1 MSERLSILLVN
12 HNRTRYLKA
21 ALKTIMENTVNP
33 YELLIYDNASNR
45 KDVRFLQR
53 FEKEAQVPVKV
64 WYGQENIG
72 VWRASNI
79 LIANASSRETLGFI
93 KCDNDIVVRTKG
105 WDQKWIDVANEVP
118 EVGVVAANAENINR
132 RNSHITPIV
141 QNGHRLLQNH
151 DYGTGVCVFWPGRT
165 FKQLGFYEEQMG
177 CMGHGDKLVEVRC
190 RAINKWFVYDED
202 VTVDRQRPGR
212 RDHYGGYRSWKNRYV
227 KNNRPVFESIKSGYL
242 DGTRS
247 PAIWYEKFKHAAPAD
262 AEFTSDSLLVDW
274 NTGKPLK

>member
-1 MSERLSILLVN
+1 MTERLSILLVN

-21 ALKTIMENTVNP
+21 ALKTIMANTVNP
-33 YELLIYDNASNR
+33 YELLIYDNASDR
-45 KDVRFLQR
+45 KDVRFLQK
-53 FEKEAQVPVKV
+53 FEKEAKVPVKV

-79 LIANASSRETLGFI
+79 LIANAASREGLGFI
-93 KCDNDIVVRTKG
+93 KCDNDIVVKTKG
-105 WDQKWIDVANEVP
+105 WDQKWIDAANDVP
-118 EVGVVAANAENINR
+118 EIGVIAANAEGIRR

-190 RAINKWFVYDED
+190 RALKKWFVYDED
-202 VTVDRQRPGR
+202 VVVNRQRPGR

-227 KNNRPVFESIKSGYL
+227 KNNKPVFEKIKSEYL

-262 AEFTSDSLLVDW
+262 ATFTSDELLVDW
-274 NTGKPLK
+274 DTGKPLK